1 MSIFSLRL
9 SAFARDNYS
18 YAIER
23 FSMKRSK
30 YYIGMDGGGTKTH
43 AVIMDQNGSV
53 CGEHF
58 AGPSNFQIIS
68 VEKAAETIYTLI
80 VLCCESVGCTVKDIA
95 GVACGLAGA
104 GRTGDQKRM
113 ANGLKAYAL
122 RKGTSLKNV
131 IVESDARAALEGAF
145 HGGAGI
151 ILIAGTGS
159 IAFGKDRKGNVHR
172 VGGWGRMLGD
182 EGSGYFVGRLG
193 LTAVTRDIDGRGERT
208 RLTGLIAK
216 ELGLTD
222 QTEIINAVYK
232 NGFDIATVAPLV
244 LKAAEKKDAVCR
256 AIVENAV
263 IELSWHILV
272 AAEKITGTSK
282 KKVKEKVHVSFIGG
296 LIANDTIIARLL
308 KKYLAQNFPMIEV
321 TEPMLS
327 PAAGAALLVSRG

>member
-1 MSIFSLRL
+1 MIK
-9 SAFARDNYS
+9 A
-18 YAIER
+18 
-23 FSMKRSK
+23 K

-43 AVIMDQNGSV
+43 AVIMDQNGTLI
-53 CGEHF
+53 GEHF
-58 AGPSNFQIIS
+58 AGPTNFQIIG

-80 VLCCESVGCTVKDIA
+80 MLCCESAGCSVKDVA
-95 GVACGLAGA
+95 GVGCGLAGA
-104 GRTGDQKRM
+104 GRAGDQKRM
-113 ANGLKAYAL
+113 ANGLKAFAL
-122 RKGTSLKNV
+122 RKGRSLKNV
-131 IVESDARAALEGAF
+131 IIESDARAALEGAF

-159 IAFGKDRKGNVHR
+159 IAFGKDKNGAVHR

-208 RLTGLIAK
+208 RLTGMIVK
-216 ELGLTD
+216 ELGLKD

-232 NGFDIATVAPLV
+232 NGFDIATVAPFV

-272 AAEKITGTSK
+272 AAEKITSASR
-282 KKVKEKVHVSFIGG
+282 KKVKEKIHVSFIGG

-308 KKYLAQNFPMIEV
+308 KNYLAQHYPMIEV
-321 TEPMLS
+321 TEPMLP
-327 PAAGAALLVSRG
+327 PAAGAALLVRRG